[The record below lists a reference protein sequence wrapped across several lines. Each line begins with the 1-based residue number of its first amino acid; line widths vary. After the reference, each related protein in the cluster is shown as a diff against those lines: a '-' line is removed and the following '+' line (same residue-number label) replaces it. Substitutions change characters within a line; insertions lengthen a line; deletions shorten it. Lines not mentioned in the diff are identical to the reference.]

1 MKTTIFELQLSLLST
16 KVRYEKQVAQDMAI
30 RIGKY
35 GEMLSIVDEVNNHDL
50 KESMLAGQQRA
61 ETERYV
67 ADQRAEAFQEAY
79 NKMLL
84 GFSAPRCMNEL
95 LVRLNDLD
103 AMFGTQLGENIP
115 F

>member
-1 MKTTIFELQLSLLST
+1 MKTTIFELQLSLLAT
-16 KVRYEKQVAQDMAI
+16 KVRYEKKCAEELAI
-30 RIGKY
+30 TLGKY
-35 GEMLSIVDEVNNHDL
+35 GEIIAMIGEVNNHDL
-50 KESMLAGQQRA
+50 KEAALASQQRT
-61 ETERYV
+61 ETEMYV
-67 ADQRAEAFQEAY
+67 ANQRAEAFQEAY

-103 AMFGTQLGENIP
+103 AMFGSQLGENIP